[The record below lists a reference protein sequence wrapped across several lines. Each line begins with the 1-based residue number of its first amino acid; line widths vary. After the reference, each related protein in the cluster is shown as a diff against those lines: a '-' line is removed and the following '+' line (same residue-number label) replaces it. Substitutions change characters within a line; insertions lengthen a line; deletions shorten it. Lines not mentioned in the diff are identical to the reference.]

1 MFSQLFC
8 CSQQDAIRIYHAVQD
23 KDLSIE
29 VNKLI
34 ENDEKEKMITYSEER
49 LYIWYAY
56 FAWVDEMAALE

>member
-1 MFSQLFC
+1 M
-8 CSQQDAIRIYHAVQD
+8 
-23 KDLSIE
+23 SIE